1 MREIHFL
8 CPTSN
13 GIISRKKHAFTSV
26 ISLFLPTLFPS
37 MPRILL
43 FMVHGPAA
51 ASLYVLFI

>member
-1 MREIHFL
+1 MIEINFL

-26 ISLFLPTLFPS
+26 ISLFPS